1 MKEVVDRILKVEEA
15 ARQKIERAR
24 QESQELARKA
34 QKDAEALIE
43 QAINDGQAAALAR
56 KDQVNQESIREKEI
70 ELKLT
75 LDKISAKRI
84 EKEKYIPEVSQRIFK
99 RIIQIKE

>member
-1 MKEVVDRILKVEEA
+1 MKEVVENILKAEEA

-24 QESQELARKA
+24 QESQEMARQA

-56 KDQVNQESIREKEI
+56 KDQVNQESIREKET
-70 ELKLT
+70 ELKLA

-84 EKEKYIPEVSQRIFK
+84 EKEKYIPEVSQRIFQ